1 MSEAPVVVIGAGV
14 GGLVC
19 AIDLAARGIEVT
31 VLERAPAP
39 GGKMRAVGIDGERID
54 AGPTVFTM
62 RWVFDE
68 LFESAGASFDAAVA
82 LQPLDTLARH
92 AWQADAR
99 LDLYGDLPRSVD
111 AIGRFAGAR
120 DAQRYRDFC
129 ARAQRIYRVLE
140 APFLRASR
148 PNPLSLLVRGGL
160 RALPD
165 MLRISPFATLGSA
178 LAQHFEDP
186 RLRQLFGRYATYCG
200 SSPFSA
206 PATLMLVS
214 HVEREGVWAVEGGM
228 HALAEA
234 LRDTALRLG
243 ARFRF
248 STHADHIVVER
259 QRVSGVIAV
268 GGERFAASAVVFNGD
283 AAALAGGLLGDEVA
297 HGAVHGAAHAAAGA
311 LPPDRRSL
319 SAVTWAL
326 RAQASGFG
334 LARHNVFFGGD
345 SRREF
350 DELFAQG
357 RLPNDPT
364 VYVCAQDRTEPDAP
378 DRDTPQRLLCLVNA
392 PARAD
397 AGPIEEKELERC
409 ERRMFQ
415 RLAQCGLALKTL
427 SPPCR
432 TTPSDFARMFPG
444 SAGALYGAAS
454 HGWMASF
461 RRPGARTRTAGLYL
475 AGGTTHPGPGV
486 PMAALSGRLAAS
498 SLWQDR
504 QGLRTTVRVS
514 TRPSPPA
521 ATPGGISTR

>member
-1 MSEAPVVVIGAGV
+1 MTEAPVVVIGAGV
-14 GGLVC
+14 GGLAC
-19 AIDLAARGIEVT
+19 AIELAARGIDVM
-31 VLERAPAP
+31 VLERAHAP
-39 GGKMRAVGIDGERID
+39 GGKMRTVEIDGQRID

-68 LFESAGASFDAAVA
+68 LFDGAGQSFDAAVA
-82 LQPLDTLARH
+82 LQPLRTLARH

-99 LDLYGDLPRSVD
+99 LDLFGDLDRSVD
-111 AIGRFAGAR
+111 AIGRFSGPR
-120 DAQRYRDFC
+120 DAARYRDFC

-165 MLRISPFATLGSA
+165 MLRIAPFATLGSA
-178 LAQHFEDP
+178 LAQHFDDP

-200 SSPFSA
+200 SSPFAA

-228 HALAEA
+228 HALAAA
-234 LRDTALRLG
+234 LHDTALRLG
-243 ARFRF
+243 ARIRF
-248 STHADHIVVER
+248 STQVEQILVER
-259 QRVSGVIAV
+259 QRVTGVTAT
-268 GGERFAASAVVFNGD
+268 GGERLAASAVVFNGD
-283 AAALAGGLLGDEVA
+283 TAALAAGMLG
-297 HGAVHGAAHAAAGA
+297 GAVARVGAST
-311 LPPDRRSL
+311 PPHRRSL
-319 SAVTWAL
+319 SAITWAL
-326 RAQASGFG
+326 
-334 LARHNVFFGGD
+334 LAHAEGPALGRHNVFFGSD

-350 DELFAQG
+350 DALFAQG
-357 RLPNDPT
+357 RLPDDPT
-364 VYVCAQDRTEPDAP
+364 VYVCAQDRGEPEAA
-378 DRDTPQRLLCLVNA
+378 DRETPQRLLCLVNA

-397 AGPIEEKELERC
+397 AGPIEEKEFERC

-415 RLAQCGLALKTL
+415 RLAQGGLVLKTL
-427 SPPCR
+427 APPCR

-454 HGWMASF
+454 HGWAASF
-461 RRPGARTRTAGLYL
+461 RRPGARTPIAGLYL

-486 PMAALSGRLAAS
+486 PMAALSGRLAAN

-504 QGLRTTVRVS
+504 CGRRATARAS
-514 TRPSPPA
+514 TPTSSPA